1 MNKLFALAA
10 NGRGYEKFSSAGYK
24 YVLTDRNWNDFGF
37 YTLHELFLITPG
49 GIDNIKLA
57 DIRLFNHQ
65 QNNGD
70 HPNLC
75 IPNFVGYITQIEWA
89 ERILLFLSPKDREEL
104 LSELHI
110 KYSGKLYKDQQAFLK
125 SVLRD
130 ITFEQFE
137 ERQAK
142 IKSIVSI
149 KEDIASMIEHNKNII
164 NSI

>member
-1 MNKLFALAA
+1 MNKLFVHAA
-10 NGRGYEKFSSAGYK
+10 KGRGYEKFSDTGYK
-24 YVLTDRNWNDFGF
+24 YVLTDRNWNDLGY
-37 YTLHELFLITPG
+37 YTLHELFLIMPE

-57 DIRLFNHQ
+57 DIRFFNHQ

-89 ERILLFLSPKDREEL
+89 ERILLFLSPKEREDI

-110 KYSGKLYKDQQAFLK
+110 KFSGKLYSDQQAFLK

-137 ERQAK
+137 ERQTK

-149 KEDIASMIEHNKNII
+149 KEDIASMIERNKGALNIK
-164 NSI
+164 

>member
-1 MNKLFALAA
+1 MNKLFVHAS
-10 NGRGYEKFSSAGYK
+10 NGKGYEKFTGAGYK
-24 YVLTDRNWNDFGF
+24 YILTDRNWNDFGY
-37 YTLHELFLITPG
+37 YTLHELFLIMPE

-57 DIRLFNHQ
+57 DIRLLNFQ

-75 IPNFVGYITQIEWA
+75 IPNFVGFITQLEWA

-104 LSELHI
+104 LSDLHI
-110 KYSGKLYKDQQAFLK
+110 KFSGKLYKDQQAFLK

-130 ITFEQFE
+130 ITFELFE
-137 ERQAK
+137 ERQTR

-149 KEDIASMIEHNKNII
+149 QEDISSMIERNKDII
-164 NSI
+164 KQL